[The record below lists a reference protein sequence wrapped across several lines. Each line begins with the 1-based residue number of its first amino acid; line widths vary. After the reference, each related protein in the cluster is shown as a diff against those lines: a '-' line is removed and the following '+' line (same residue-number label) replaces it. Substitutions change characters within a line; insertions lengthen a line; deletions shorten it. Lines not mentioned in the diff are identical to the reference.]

1 MAVLSYNE
9 ITLKKVILWD
19 NEPFLVLSSH
29 VFRKQKRKPVNVTKL
44 KSLIGG
50 RVVEQTFHSNETADE
65 AEIESKEIEY
75 IYEAKGEYWFNTPGK
90 PSERFALAHDVVG
103 DEIRFLKPKSIVDAV
118 MFDERI
124 ISIKVPVKV
133 ELVIKET
140 APAVK
145 GNTSGNALKEAI
157 VETGAKIMVPMF
169 INEGDVIRV
178 NTELGEYTERAEK
191 A

>member
-19 NEPFLVLSSH
+19 EEPFLVLSSH

-50 RVVEQTFHSNETADE
+50 RVVEQTFHSNEVAEE
-65 AEIESKEIEY
+65 AEIETKEIEY
-75 IYEAKGEYWFNTPGK
+75 IYEAKGVYWFNTPGK
-90 PSERFALAHDVVG
+90 PAERFSLEHDVVG
-103 DEIRFLKPKSIVDAV
+103 DEIRFLKPKTVVDAMV
-118 MFDERI
+118 FNDNI
-124 ISIKVPVKV
+124 ISIKIPVKV

-157 VETGAKIMVPMF
+157 LETGAKIMVPMF
-169 INEGDVIRV
+169 INEGDIIRV

>member
-1 MAVLSYNE
+1 MSVLSYNE
-9 ITLKKVILWD
+9 IALKKVIIWD
-19 NEPFLVLSSH
+19 NEPFIVLASH

-44 KSLIGG
+44 KSLISG

-65 AEIESKEIEY
+65 AEMDTRSVEYVYES
-75 IYEAKGEYWFNTPGK
+75 KGEYWFIVAGK

-103 DEIRFLKPKSIVDAV
+103 DEIRFLRPKTVIDAV
-118 MFDERI
+118 VFNDNI
-124 ISIKVPVKV
+124 ISVKIPIKV
-133 ELVIKET
+133 ELKIKET

-157 VETGAKIMVPMF
+157 VETGAKIMVPLF
-169 INEGDVIRV
+169 INEGDSIRI